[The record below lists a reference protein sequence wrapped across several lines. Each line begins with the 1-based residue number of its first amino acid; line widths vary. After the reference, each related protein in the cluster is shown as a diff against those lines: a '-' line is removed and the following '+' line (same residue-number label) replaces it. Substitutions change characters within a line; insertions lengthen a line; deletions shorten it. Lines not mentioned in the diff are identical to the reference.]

1 MANEAEKILSQFLT
15 RLQRNALV
23 RKLLAVG
30 LLLTLLCV
38 VAYFAYDVM
47 PRHYALTISGGD
59 IVSNRHY
66 LAKSLQEE
74 AVSHGVSLDVRPV
87 GGSQEALALMDA
99 GKLDLAF
106 IQGGLENSYPHV
118 VHVAT
123 VAPELLHVLVRPD
136 IKEIGGLRGKLVNL
150 GSKKG
155 GTRVIARQ
163 VLEFSGLTEGIDY
176 VESNIAPEDLLSMRA
191 DKLPDAIIITSF
203 APSDVADYL
212 VKQHGFRLLE
222 IPFPASLALRLGWV
236 ADSKI
241 LAYMY
246 NVSPPVPASDI
257 KTIGVN
263 LHLVASDKVEPR
275 AIFKVLD
282 SLFSPSLEV
291 HLKMK
296 MDENLLTVPSGFELS
311 EGTKMF
317 IARKNPPFSRE
328 TLDQLQALF
337 GLLLSIASTVLVV
350 VKWFLGVPAEPEQAP
365 KDDAAFVDHL
375 GQVAALEKAFG
386 QLAAR
391 GAPAADAVDDLLAR
405 LAAIKADA
413 LARMAGATL
422 DNPQLPHSVLLAIAD
437 ARARIAHSPAM
448 ADAHD

>member
-30 LLLTLLCV
+30 LLLALLCV

-74 AVSHGVSLDVRPV
+74 AASHGVSLDVRPV

-176 VESNIAPEDLLSMRA
+176 VESNIASEDLLSMRA

-212 VKQHGFRLLE
+212 VKQRGFRLLE

-257 KTIGVN
+257 KTVGVN

-311 EGTKMF
+311 EGAKMF

-328 TLDQLQALF
+328 TLDRLQALF

-365 KDDAAFVDHL
+365 TDDAAFVEHL
-375 GQVAALEKAFG
+375 GQVAALEKAFD

-391 GAPAADAVDDLLAR
+391 GAPAADAIDDLLAR

-422 DNPQLPHSVLLAIAD
+422 DNHQLPHSVLLAIAD
-437 ARARIAHSPAM
+437 ARARIARGPAM